1 MKKDKIVYPS
11 FGLDAFNCPHC
22 RVYAHQHWTNI
33 NFNGHL
39 IDGTFKISKCEHCG
53 KVSIWAGYDIIQQVF
68 PNAEVNVEPP
78 NEDLNDV
85 IKRLYNEAA
94 EIKDKSPRAAAALL
108 RLALQELCKQLGEGG
123 KHINDDIAELVKKG
137 LTPHVQKAL
146 DFVRVVGNNA
156 VHPGQIDFDDNKE
169 IVNALFEVI
178 NFIANQTIT
187 RQKEIESF
195 YGNLPSRERQAI
207 EKRDKKHKQIP

>member
-22 RVYAHQHWTNI
+22 SVYAHQNWANI
-33 NFNGHL
+33 YFNGNL
-39 IDGTFKISKCEHCG
+39 INGTFKISKCEHCG

-85 IKRLYNEAA
+85 IKKLYNEAA

-108 RLALQELCKQLGEGG
+108 RLALQELCKQLGEKG
-123 KHINDDIAELVKKG
+123 KNINDDIAELVKKG
-137 LTPHVQKAL
+137 LTLHIQKAL
-146 DFVRVVGNNA
+146 DSVRIVGNNA
-156 VHPGQIDFDDNKE
+156 VHPGEIKLDDNKE
-169 IVNALFEVI
+169 IVNPLFGII
-178 NFIANQTIT
+178 NFIANQMIT
-187 RQKEIESF
+187 HQKEIESF
-195 YGNLPSRERQAI
+195 YENLPSGTRQAI
-207 EKRDKKHKQIP
+207 EKRDKKA

>member
-11 FGLDAFNCPHC
+11 FDLNAFNCPHC
-22 RVYAHQHWTNI
+22 GAYSRQYWYALFFYTA
-33 NFNGHL
+33 
-39 IDGTFKISKCEHCG
+39 GTRNDTKWKIAICEHC
-53 KVSIWAGYDIIQQVF
+53 KNYSIWFKETDSHGIQF
-68 PNAEVNVEPP
+68 YPTSTIVEPP

-108 RLALQELCKQLGEGG
+108 RLALQELCKQLGGSG
-123 KHINDDIAELVKKG
+123 KNINDDITELVKKG

-146 DFVRVVGNNA
+146 DSVRIVGNNA
-156 VHPGQIDFDDNKE
+156 VHPGQIDFDDNQE
-169 IVNALFEVI
+169 IVNALFGII

-187 RQKEIESF
+187 RQKEIDSF
-195 YGNLPSRERQAI
+195 YENLPSGARQAI
-207 EKRDKKHKQIP
+207 EKRDKKA